1 MAKAISASKEQALNY
16 HDKLPE
22 SLLTL
27 LQDKLGADLDTMVI
41 PPPIFIAMQGEVIMA
56 DIAEGIF
63 RCRFPVLPE
72 QLNPFGYMQG
82 GMVSAAMDNTI
93 GPLSLLVA
101 PPSVTLKMEVE
112 YLHAVSSEVDY
123 IYTTATFLKQRKKI
137 LQFKAVVTDETDEL
151 TYATARATHFVIKA
165 GDTR

>member
-1 MAKAISASKEQALNY
+1 MSH

-27 LQDKLGADLDTMVI
+27 LHEKIGAELDALEI
-41 PPPIFIAMQGEVIMA
+41 PPPVFLAMRGEFIMV
-56 DIAEGIF
+56 DIEEGVF

-72 QLNPFGYMQG
+72 QLNPFGYLQG

-112 YLHAVSSEVDY
+112 YLHAISREVVY
-123 IYTTATFLKQRKKI
+123 IYTTAMFLKQRKKI

-151 TYATARATHFVIKA
+151 TYATARATHYVIKSINN
-165 GDTR
+165 R